1 MAESL
6 TRKIST
12 DRGIDV
18 SLITCIIIK
27 TASQRLKPGKT
38 DRLLCVTSAFFVNAP
53 SILYD
58 LMKGYFIHGDVGDIL
73 MLSTPC
79 TYHQR

>member
-1 MAESL
+1 MEESL

-12 DRGIDV
+12 ERETDV
-18 SLITCIIIK
+18 SLTTCNIIK

-38 DRLLCVTSAFFVNAP
+38 DPLLCVTSDFFVNAP

-58 LMKGYFIHGDVGDIL
+58 LLSIIMKGYFIHDHV
-73 MLSTPC
+73 S
-79 TYHQR
+79 QK